1 MATKRASR
9 QASSKRREARLET
22 PADVGP
28 AALDSARNRQAGHYV
43 GLAILAGAAI
53 VLVIAVIVGARFFGR
68 VGRAELPAP
77 PAAAGL
83 SPAVAAHLRER
94 YAAAS
99 QARGNIAAV
108 GPLCIAY
115 HADMFFDLADRCY
128 VRAGDLESRNWRWR
142 YFRAMILTERGGGDA
157 LVAVLRGI
165 VKEAPQFGPAWLRL
179 GDAEFKAAN
188 YDAAADAW
196 RRAIDLPE
204 PPPEPGDSPPHVV
217 EFPMRAYASLGLA
230 RVALVKNNADRARE
244 ILEDL
249 TRARPNF
256 GPGYRL
262 LGDSYRSLG
271 RAADADR
278 AVYRADRLLAYSP
291 YGDPMMDVLARESR
305 NSTLLLRLAS
315 EATLSVNAP
324 WSEYLARRAAEFD
337 PDNPEAVIKLA
348 RVLRTVDRNEDA
360 LALFQKYRQMVPGD
374 VQVLAHI
381 GSCLSAM
388 GRYAEA
394 ETYFRDA
401 LARLDDPITHY
412 NMGLLLA
419 STGRLD
425 GAIAEYERALQRD
438 PSHVDARGNLA
449 IALVRRGRLD
459 RAARELETLVRQDP
473 DNASAHTNFG
483 LVLLEQG
490 RREQARAQLQDAL
503 RLDPTLAQAA
513 EALRSIK

>member
-1 MATKRASR
+1 
-9 QASSKRREARLET
+9 
-22 PADVGP
+22 V
-28 AALDSARNRQAGHYV
+28 
-43 GLAILAGAAI
+43 
-53 VLVIAVIVGARFFGR
+53 VLVVIAVVLGVRFFGR
-68 VGRAELPAP
+68 GGRAELPAP
-77 PAAAGL
+77 PAAGL

-99 QARGNIAAV
+99 QAPHIAAV

-128 VRAGDLESRNWRWR
+128 VAASDLDSANWRWP
-142 YFRAMILTERGGGDA
+142 YFRTMILTERGGGDA
-157 LVAVLRGI
+157 LVAMLRNI
-165 VKEAPQFGPAWLRL
+165 VKAGPQFGPAWLRL
-179 GDAEFKAAN
+179 GDAEFKAAD

-196 RRAIDLPE
+196 RHAIELPE
-204 PPPEPGDSPPHVV
+204 PSPEAGDSPAHVV

-230 RVALVKNNADRARE
+230 RVALVKNDVDRARE
-244 ILEDL
+244 MLEQL
-249 TRARPNF
+249 TMTTPNF
-256 GPGYRL
+256 GPGFRL
-262 LGDSYRSLG
+262 LGDAYRALG
-271 RAADADR
+271 RTADADR
-278 AVYRADRLLAYSP
+278 AVYRAGRLLAYSP

-324 WSEYLARRAAEFD
+324 WSEYLTRRAAQFD
-337 PDNPEAVIKLA
+337 PDNPEAVLKLA
-348 RVLRTVDRNEDA
+348 RVLRTVDRNEEA

-419 STGRLD
+419 VTGRLD

-449 IALVRRGRLD
+449 IALVRQGKLD
-459 RAARELETLVRQDP
+459 RATRELTTLIKQDP
-473 DNASAHTNFG
+473 DNASAHTNLG
-483 LVLLEQG
+483 LVLLQQG
-490 RREQARAQLQDAL
+490 RAEQARAQLQEAL

-513 EALRSIK
+513 EALRSIAR